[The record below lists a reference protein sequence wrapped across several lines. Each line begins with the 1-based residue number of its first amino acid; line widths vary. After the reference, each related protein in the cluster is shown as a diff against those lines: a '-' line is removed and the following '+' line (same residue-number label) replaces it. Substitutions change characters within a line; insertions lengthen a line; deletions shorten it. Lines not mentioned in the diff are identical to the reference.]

1 LIALIEFLDTH
12 EEALAALAEEVVQ
25 ASRAKSSSNEALGNI
40 HASELL
46 AQGRTN
52 VQSRP
57 WGDGPVSWHL
67 SRMRRL
73 FEAHVKAVATH
84 APVRVIFKRDP
95 PTQVVAATSDE
106 ASVEIVSKPALG
118 VTPTVT
124 AALDEANIATIPD
137 FAREIE
143 SMVLDA
149 AYDSF
154 LAMFT
159 AKVERLER
167 TVQWVGDVLGMGQ
180 DVDAQ

>member
-1 LIALIEFLDTH
+1 
-12 EEALAALAEEVVQ
+12 
-25 ASRAKSSSNEALGNI
+25 
-40 HASELL
+40 
-46 AQGRTN
+46 
-52 VQSRP
+52 
-57 WGDGPVSWHL
+57 
-67 SRMRRL
+67 
-73 FEAHVKAVATH
+73 
-84 APVRVIFKRDP
+84 
-95 PTQVVAATSDE
+95 
-106 ASVEIVSKPALG
+106 VEIVSKPALG

-159 AKVERLER
+159 AKVERLDR